1 MSGLVVDTSVWI
13 DFLNGRPV
21 PSLERGLE
29 DGVVVLPPIVVAELV
44 SGARQSKHRAA
55 IVDLIADLTVHET
68 PVDHWVR
75 VGELRRRLGEKGI
88 AVSTPDAHVAQC
100 AIDRD
105 AVLFSRDVVFER
117 IAAVAPLRLA
127 TD

>member
-13 DFLNGRPV
+13 DFLNGRPAA
-21 PSLERGLE
+21 SLERGLE
-29 DGVVVLPPIVVAELV
+29 DGVVVLPPVVVAELV
-44 SGARQSKHRAA
+44 SGARQRKHRAA
-55 IVDLIADLTVHET
+55 IVDLIADLDVHET

-75 VGELRRRLGEKGI
+75 VGDLRRRLGEQGI

-105 AVLFSRDVVFER
+105 AVLLSRDAVFQR